1 MVVVVVDRFLHDD
14 RLHRNHERRPVDIHR
29 ISRLDVVVFLVVVV
43 VVVVVLPWSQS
54 S

>member
-1 MVVVVVDRFLHDD
+1 MVAVVLVDRFLHDD

-29 ISRLDVVVFLVVVV
+29 ISRLDVVAV

-54 S
+54 F